1 MILRFVVTTK
11 CCSLS
16 LHISLC
22 GGTCAA
28 VRQSA
33 VHRPGPATM
42 ALFRSDIL
50 NQELFRRAVQA
61 AERTASVEILEL
73 TIGEARTGLQVSEA
87 SVPRATCPQPRVAG
101 GGAGAHHGRG
111 PRAEARVLL
120 DCEDLPLGLGRRRA
134 GGRAEAVGEG
144 VVRLQGTAA
153 CTGVKKEMVTWERFL
168 NRLPLIQCI
177 KVTK

>member
-61 AERTASVEILEL
+61 SASKRSIRRFAITEKAFTRAFSWLKAATTAFTFKTQFRHYAKWAL
-73 TIGEARTGLQVSEA
+73 TPWSLNVKL
-87 SVPRATCPQPRVAG
+87 
-101 GGAGAHHGRG
+101 G
-111 PRAEARVLL
+111 PRHNPYE
-120 DCEDLPLGLGRRRA
+120 
-134 GGRAEAVGEG
+134 GRAAI
-144 VVRLQGTAA
+144 RHYANQPA
-153 CTGVKKEMVTWERFL
+153 R
-168 NRLPLIQCI
+168 PL
-177 KVTK
+177 

>member
-87 SVPRATCPQPRVAG
+87 ACHVSSATCRRRWRRCTLRPRSAGGGGSSAGLRRSPPQPR
-101 GGAGAHHGRG
+101 RP
-111 PRAEARVLL
+111 PRW
-120 DCEDLPLGLGRRRA
+120 
-134 GGRAEAVGEG
+134 
-144 VVRLQGTAA
+144 GTS
-153 CTGVKKEMVTWERFL
+153 
-168 NRLPLIQCI
+168 
-177 KVTK
+177 

>member
-87 SVPRATCPQPRVAG
+87 ACRVPSY
-101 GGAGAHHGRG
+101 H
-111 PRAEARVLL
+111 
-120 DCEDLPLGLGRRRA
+120 
-134 GGRAEAVGEG
+134 
-144 VVRLQGTAA
+144 
-153 CTGVKKEMVTWERFL
+153 
-168 NRLPLIQCI
+168 
-177 KVTK
+177 

>member
-87 SVPRATCPQPRVAG
+87 TCRVSSATCPQPRVAG

-111 PRAEARVLL
+111 PRAAAGVLL
-120 DCEDLPLGLGRRRA
+120 DCEDLAIGLGRRRA

-144 VVRLQGTAA
+144 VVRLQGTAS
-153 CTGVKKEMVTWERFL
+153 CTGVKKEMVTWEKFL
-168 NRLPLIQCI
+168 NRWPLI
-177 KVTK
+177 

>member
-16 LHISLC
+16 PYQLVWC
-22 GGTCAA
+22 GTCA
-28 VRQSA
+28 VWQSA

-61 AERTASVEILEL
+61 AERTSSVEILEL

-87 SVPRATCPQPRVAG
+87 SVPRALSHMSSATCPG
-101 GGAGAHHGRG
+101 GGARAHHGRG
-111 PRAEARVLL
+111 ARAEAGVLL
-120 DCEDLPLGLGRRRA
+120 DCEDLTLVLGRRRA

-144 VVRLQGTAA
+144 VVCLQGAAA
-153 CTGVKKEMVTWERFL
+153 CAGVKKEMVTCEKFL
-168 NRLPLIQCI
+168 N
-177 KVTK
+177 

>member
-1 MILRFVVTTK
+1 MYWQRFKDYILILHKMILRFVVTTK

-28 VRQSA
+28 VWQSA

-87 SVPRATCPQPRVAG
+87 TCRVSSAACRRRWRPCTSRPRCAG
-101 GGAGAHHGRG
+101 GGGSSAGLRRSP
-111 PRAEARVLL
+111 PRPR
-120 DCEDLPLGLGRRRA
+120 PPPRW
-134 GGRAEAVGEG
+134 
-144 VVRLQGTAA
+144 GTS
-153 CTGVKKEMVTWERFL
+153 
-168 NRLPLIQCI
+168 
-177 KVTK
+177 